1 MRKPSPSLPAGLTS
15 QQPLPAS
22 RAALHG
28 LTACRLLLYRP
39 LSRWERHNLGE
50 AACWLGSVVTASPP
64 RPPSLPLPLG
74 CPVGGVSWGPGSA
87 GHAGQSGDWRAALC
101 PSITCRSQAP
111 GARGQCCSQPIRL
124 FCRQNPLGELGLP
137 PSLRSITPPPSNAEL
152 WSWDSPQSLK
162 PAWQARPGPTSRFL
176 HHEVQ
181 AFPTIP
187 RLKNSLQERDLDR
200 PSGQF
205 QAWLG
210 PGGAQHCPPETGCCS
225 GCIGDGVGCRTR
237 AGRRAQLCTAAP

>member
-1 MRKPSPSLPAGLTS
+1 M
-15 QQPLPAS
+15 
-22 RAALHG
+22 
-28 LTACRLLLYRP
+28 
-39 LSRWERHNLGE
+39 GE
-50 AACWLGSVVTASPP
+50 AAGWLGSVVTASPP

-181 AFPTIP
+181 AFPMIP
-187 RLKNSLQERDLDR
+187 PLKNSL
-200 PSGQF
+200 
-205 QAWLG
+205 
-210 PGGAQHCPPETGCCS
+210 
-225 GCIGDGVGCRTR
+225 
-237 AGRRAQLCTAAP
+237 